1 LVERLSRKLQEK
13 AGGEKECS
21 HFRSRKRKKGVKRKN
36 RKDRVSCTAKKAALA
51 IFVGGCPNRTHSGHY
66 GLKVYLCNIHHLA
79 GTGPEAVHANK
90 KIMAMLHEDGQR
102 AFEENWGSRTEFMKI
117 FGKNFIMED

>member
-1 LVERLSRKLQEK
+1 MQSFPKQKKKKRSKKKEPERPSIMHSKESGTCYLCMKLHNNYRRYQALQE
-13 AGGEKECS
+13 
-21 HFRSRKRKKGVKRKN
+21 HH
-36 RKDRVSCTAKKAALA
+36 
-51 IFVGGCPNRTHSGHY
+51 IFGGCPNRTHSGHY

-117 FGKNFIMED
+117 FGKIL